1 MNYVLSSPPPR
12 PVDILTRVGDVVTA
26 VLTVAHDLADALVA
40 DNPDLPLEVH
50 DGPALGVIY
59 DRALIIGLPDG
70 PDNPGYRASTE
81 RAQGMGRRKSETVTV
96 HCLLTLSTGDEDAMS
111 DLRSQALTVMRYL
124 DASLRSDDV
133 TKRPWQRVAVLGD
146 ADWVGVL
153 HQEGSTLNVLFD
165 VEAVCLL

>member
-1 MNYVLSSPPPR
+1 MNYVLVNPPPL
-12 PVDILTRVGDVVTA
+12 PVDTLTRVGDVVA
-26 VLTVAHDLADALVA
+26 AILHVAQDLAAALVT

-50 DGPALGVIY
+50 DGPSLGVIY

-70 PDNPGYRASTE
+70 ADNPGYRATTE
-81 RAQGMGRRKSETVTV
+81 RAQGMGRRKTETVTV
-96 HCLLTLSTGDEDAMS
+96 HCLLTLSTGDDDAMA

-124 DASLRSDDV
+124 DASLRSEDPIDE
-133 TKRPWQRVAVLGD
+133 PWQRVAVLGD
-146 ADWVGVL
+146 ADWVGLL